1 MLSSFILAA
10 SSRKAAG
17 GSPPFAKN
25 RAFFAQ
31 RKTLRPLPSLGSV
44 HFVPGK
50 RVDVTEDV
58 AHRRGY
64 NDERASRRANRQGQ
78 ALLYLD

>member
-31 RKTLRPLPSLGSV
+31 RKTLRPSPSLGSV

-50 RVDVTEDV
+50 RADVT
-58 AHRRGY
+58 HRRGY